1 MNAFER
7 LIDRSLFA
15 GLGLESPQSP
25 GDAQEA
31 SNSWT
36 LLQAMLRQNDRARS
50 YTQKLLLKKAR
61 EQPGIRPRSMERFQA
76 LLELWP
82 VAERDSM
89 LTAFGEAPLT
99 GAEDAS
105 PAPNAA
111 AALAGTSTP
120 PRRQSHTP
128 DWGGPM
134 FSDSPALPG
143 SQRQVSRVDRGYG
156 NLEDSAVTVQI
167 RGSREAV
174 GDSATTLASRQ
185 GHGTSTSLDAW
196 LPHALGSGDLT
207 AQMRRTRS
215 LPASALGPMGA
226 PATATERSSGRS
238 RAPQLVLDFG
248 PSGSSEDDRARTA
261 QLRPQLLQPVP
272 REEVPTQ
279 LVGSYVQC
287 GDVLGDANFGCG
299 RPREVLQSDRFNV
312 GQRSTAALANVSSG
326 SGAEISRRRGS
337 SQRHS
342 LPNAPSAS
350 EDEMTLDPEVLKVSS
365 RKKST
370 SRTSSKRISI
380 EASSEEKRR
389 LSDEVALEK
398 LQLKAKSAE
407 AALAEAEARLSQAL
421 AEIKAMSSA
430 KEAAEAQAL
439 STMAELHVLNDAKGQ
454 AEAQRALALTQARA
468 SLEAK
473 EAAEASVAV
482 ALAEA
487 KAALKRKEEAEAQ
500 AASAQEEASVLAQ
513 VKEEAEAELQAA
525 RAEAQAEAQAAKEA
539 DERRQRLQEALQEA
553 KETREAAEARA
564 SSVAQQAE
572 VAVHARQAAEAKS
585 KASSEA
591 LQLTEQRLQQA
602 LQQASEAKAS
612 ADAWAAEASEA
623 AKRAKGKEV
632 AHQRLAARCAEAQPR
647 WLAQVVR
654 GAGMMSLSWAFGK
667 LLKHCV
673 ELRHEQRLGLAV
685 ATKAQSLQHEHH
697 LVLESVRLQL
707 EERLQDLTSQREELL
722 QQTAKAMAR
731 ELQMASSLSQ
741 RQQLSEAFSSWR
753 LQRRRSQGAG
763 RLERLLTKHL
773 QRRHL
778 QLWRRQTEVDLLSYL
793 EVQIDCFENFT
804 TKRNALCWRVLRRAA
819 GYWSSE
825 QQDMT
830 LLALLAAWQRCTQET
845 NWQLQRRRWGARKL
859 ADVGLRLVR
868 RHLWAPWLS
877 WQQAEQDAL
886 TSAMRTVE
894 ESHAREEAQS
904 LKRELEELRFQALS
918 QRDTFAA
925 EFSAAQ
931 NEKMRLKETSE
942 SNAVAL
948 AHRSWRFL
956 AEQLRAAGLRA
967 LLQGLRQQPGERRRC
982 EALES
987 SWRCLVSMLLAEN
1000 PWRLRSSAT
1009 SFALEK
1015 LHLRRQQSIEV
1026 LRQRRPLARLAA
1038 FGSALR
1044 QREAKRFSGEV
1055 EKCLRAVYCAKCILQ
1070 RCSTTLPRLSQR
1082 WALRRLQQ
1090 ATQSELREARRVERW
1105 EAMLQSWSEKSAV
1118 ANAKEAQKATAAQLM
1133 VHMLVAQERQR
1144 CLLALQR
1151 WRSSAVIHTIQVAA
1165 DRRVAA
1171 HCESKQQL
1179 RLQQGLSILSG
1190 VVQRRLQLVLSQAM
1204 LGQWRVLRW
1213 QALVGS
1219 LDASLARDHR
1229 RMMEETDLLRS
1240 QLVQSQDE
1248 ALALR
1253 ASQAQEAQ
1261 EALQMKLQAEAN
1273 LEILRNDCAAQASRL
1288 LELEDAKVSKD
1299 QLVERLKHR
1308 CHQAKVKRESF
1319 HHYQAKDLHRQV
1331 IFHAWLSVSRQNLA
1345 LEAKKNAGAHMALQ
1359 ILAALA
1365 RHRLSDALQCWRG
1378 KAMARAVEVA
1388 SQRSLAEQYEAQR
1401 EVRVQHGVSILD
1413 HLMRRRLQQAL
1424 LGHWRVL
1431 RWQHMVRSLD
1441 SSFARDQRRMLAET
1455 DSLRSQLLQSH
1466 DEALELRALKASE
1479 ANKALRTQQE
1489 AEAIVEAVKKERAN
1503 QAAKLQDME
1512 ASKNAMEQLC
1522 SKLRDQLDQA
1532 MSEVSQLEN
1541 EKRNA
1546 MQQLCSL
1553 QSDLD
1558 DAQRQ
1563 REEMS
1568 QAEMQRERAFQEQV
1582 QALQQR
1588 ALNREAELQD
1598 AAQRSEKTLEQKL
1611 HEKQRAVELQTSIA
1625 EDQEKNI
1632 RHLEDLLKE
1641 QGNVLARERN
1651 DHQRGLNALRASASL
1666 SESKT
1671 SLLQEQV
1678 VALRQQLQREHQEL
1692 MASERAWSSDR
1703 AALLSAVTNHAIAP
1717 EKTGTGGTGAA
1728 AKRSSSAR
1736 RKPSPASPKP
1746 GSTRC
1751 PWHGAHGSKKL
1762 APALM

>member
-82 VAERDSM
+82 VAERDAM
-89 LTAFGEAPLT
+89 LTAFGEAPLA
-99 GAEDAS
+99 GAGDAS

-111 AALAGTSTP
+111 TAAAAAGTSTP

-134 FSDSPALPG
+134 FSESPALPG
-143 SQRQVSRVDRGYG
+143 SQRQVSRDRGYG
-156 NLEDSAVTVQI
+156 TLEDSAVTVQI

-185 GHGTSTSLDAW
+185 GIGTSTSLDAW
-196 LPHALGSGDLT
+196 LPHAGSGDLT

-215 LPASALGPMGA
+215 LPASALVQGA
-226 PATATERSSGRS
+226 QGTTAATERSSRS

-272 REEVPTQ
+272 REEAPTLPSQ
-279 LVGSYVQC
+279 GSCLQC
-287 GDVLGDANFGCG
+287 GDVFMGDANFCRKCG
-299 RPREVLQSDRFNV
+299 RPREVPQSDRFNA
-312 GQRSTAALANVSSG
+312 GRRSTAALANISSG

-365 RKKST
+365 RKKSA
-370 SRTSSKRISI
+370 SRSSSKRLI

-389 LSDEVALEK
+389 ISDEAALEK

-407 AALAEAEARLSQAL
+407 AALVEAEARLSQAL
-421 AEIKAMSSA
+421 AESKAMKSA

-439 STMAELHVLNDAKGQ
+439 SSMAELHVLNDAKGQ
-454 AEAQRALALTQARA
+454 AEAQRALSLTQARA

-500 AASAQEEASVLAQ
+500 AANAQEEASVLAQ
-513 VKEEAEAELQAA
+513 AKEEAEAELQAA
-525 RAEAQAEAQAAKEA
+525 LAEAQAESQAAKEA
-539 DERRQRLQEALQEA
+539 EQRRQTLQEALAEA

-585 KASSEA
+585 KASQEA

-602 LQQASEAKAS
+602 LQQASEAKAA

-654 GAGMMSLSWAFGK
+654 GAGILSLSWAFGK

-722 QQTAKAMAR
+722 EQTAKAMAR

-753 LQRRRSQGAG
+753 LQRQRSQAAR

-804 TKRNALCWRVLRRAA
+804 TKRNALCWRVLRRAG

-825 QQDMT
+825 QQDLT

-845 NWQLQRRRWGARKL
+845 HWQLQRRRWGARKL
-859 ADVGLRLVR
+859 ADVGLRLLR

-925 EFSAAQ
+925 EFSAVQ
-931 NEKMRLKETSE
+931 NEKMQLKESSE
-942 SNAVAL
+942 STAVAS

-956 AEQLRAAGLRA
+956 SAQLRGSALRA

-987 SWRCLVSMLLAEN
+987 SWRCLVSMLLAEH
-1000 PWRLRSSAT
+1000 PWRLRSDAT
-1009 SFALEK
+1009 ILAVEK

-1026 LRQRRPLARLAA
+1026 LRQRRPLVRLAA

-1044 QREAKRFSGEV
+1044 QRERKRFCGEV
-1055 EKCLRAVYCAKCILQ
+1055 EKCLRDVSRAQCVLQ
-1070 RCSTTLPRLSQR
+1070 RCSATLLRLAQR

-1090 ATQSELREARRVERW
+1090 ATQSELRDARRVERW
-1105 EAMLQSWSEKSAV
+1105 EAMLQSWSEKSAL
-1118 ANAKEAQKATAAQLM
+1118 ANAKEAQKATAAQFL
-1133 VHMLVAQERQR
+1133 VHMLVAQERQC
-1144 CLLALQR
+1144 CLVAVQR
-1151 WRSSAVIHTIQVAA
+1151 WRSSAVIHSVQVAA

-1171 HCESKQQL
+1171 HCESKRQL

-1190 VVQRRLQLVLSQAM
+1190 VVQRRLQLALSQAM

-1213 QALVGS
+1213 QQMVGS

-1253 ASQAQEAQ
+1253 TSQAQEAQ

-1288 LELEDAKVSKD
+1288 LDLEDAQVSKD

-1331 IFHAWLSVSRQNLA
+1331 IFHAWLSVSRQDLA

-1365 RHRLSDALQCWRG
+1365 RHRLGDALQCWRG

-1388 SQRSLAEQYEAQR
+1388 SQRSLAEQYEVQR
-1401 EVRVQHGVSILD
+1401 EVRVQHGASILD
-1413 HLMRRRLQQAL
+1413 QLMRRRLQQAL

-1455 DSLRSQLLQSH
+1455 DSLRSQLVQSH

-1532 MSEVSQLEN
+1532 MCEVSQLDN

-1558 DAQRQ
+1558 DAQRV

-1588 ALNREAELQD
+1588 ALSREAELQD

-1641 QGNVLARERN
+1641 QGEVLSRERN

-1703 AALLSAVTNHAIAP
+1703 AALLSAVTNHPIAP
-1717 EKTGTGGTGAA
+1717 EKFPGA
-1728 AKRSSSAR
+1728 AKRSSSAKA
-1736 RKPSPASPKP
+1736 RKVSPTPK